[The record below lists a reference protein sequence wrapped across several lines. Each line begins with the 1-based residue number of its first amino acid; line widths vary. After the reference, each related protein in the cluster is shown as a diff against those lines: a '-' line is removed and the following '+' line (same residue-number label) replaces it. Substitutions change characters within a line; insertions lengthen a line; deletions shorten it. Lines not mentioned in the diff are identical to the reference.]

1 MEKLEAIFNSTIG
14 GKSGTAI
21 LINNPVIK
29 LLRGTKMIDVEG
41 RVISVVIEM
50 YGSRFNLVNSYGP
63 NDSSLIVPFL
73 NRMYLYLHSNDQIIW
88 GGDHNV
94 TTNPRLDRYPARL
107 NNDTG
112 GGEVRDI
119 LDCFD
124 MKDVCRVIY
133 ILVLLFLL
141 FVGEP
146 PRVE

>member
-1 MEKLEAIFNSTIG
+1 
-14 GKSGTAI
+14 
-21 LINNPVIK
+21 
-29 LLRGTKMIDVEG
+29 
-41 RVISVVIEM
+41 
-50 YGSRFNLVNSYGP
+50 
-63 NDSSLIVPFL
+63 
-73 NRMYLYLHSNDQIIW
+73 MYLYLHSNDQIIW

-133 ILVLLFLL
+133 PSSSIFTFRRGTSKSRIDKICVSGGFSVRTYTQDDTGFSDHVLLKTCIVFKSSYERGPGVWKNNVKYYKDESFLEDFKIFWNDHIKSKL
-141 FVGEP
+141 
-146 PRVE
+146 